1 MDLLKQMRAKF
12 FNSSTSTES
21 ESKDTPTSDKS
32 ALEPLADPER
42 FQRQIT
48 IEPEPDSLDSVFS
61 NPQSY
66 PITIIPNRPSTLYG
80 LTQNSKTFQRQASC
94 RSRNFRPGSMR
105 KVRRRAVFKNGDCNV
120 IQKNLTRR
128 RLRFLQDM
136 YTTLVDSQW
145 RWTLLAFAMSFI
157 LSWLSFA
164 VLWWLIMYTH
174 GDLEDLHM
182 PDNQE
187 ESGWKPCVYA
197 IYGFTSCFLF
207 SIETQHTIGYGMRTT
222 SEECPEAIFMM
233 CIQSIYGVMSS
244 AFMAGIVFAK
254 MTRAKQRAQTLLFSK
269 HAVICQRD
277 GCLTLMFRV
286 GDMRKSHI
294 IGAGVRAQLIR
305 TRTTKEGEVMTQ
317 HFTELDIGADE
328 CGSDL
333 FFIWPMIIEHKIDE
347 NSPLYNMSA
356 TDLLHDKFEIVV
368 ILEGTVEST
377 GQSAQA
383 RSSYINTEILWGHR
397 FDPVVVYN
405 KDCQAYEIDY
415 ARFNETTQVDTPL
428 CSARELNEI
437 YKIQEGFRTP
447 DFVPVIRHSVS
458 QDGSSWTSNL
468 LSPDWSPK
476 RRKPHF
482 NWQLSLDNFSLPSYE
497 NNLSLNIELAVY
509 LKQVGQ
515 GDLMLNAMVS
525 TCSKLYFCNK
535 SGKLFK
541 DVKINSIL
549 TIKDIYHIA

>member
-1 MDLLKQMRAKF
+1 MHKPLTDVHVLRDV
-12 FNSSTSTES
+12 E
-21 ESKDTPTSDKS
+21 E
-32 ALEPLADPER
+32 EPLHDR
-42 FQRQIT
+42 DDHHSNLTNQWRRQYMRGTSVTASQSGGGGIYYEALKGST
-48 IEPEPDSLDSVFS
+48 NSLAR
-61 NPQSY
+61 
-66 PITIIPNRPSTLYG
+66 I
-80 LTQNSKTFQRQASC
+80 
-94 RSRNFRPGSMR
+94 SRNFRPGSMR